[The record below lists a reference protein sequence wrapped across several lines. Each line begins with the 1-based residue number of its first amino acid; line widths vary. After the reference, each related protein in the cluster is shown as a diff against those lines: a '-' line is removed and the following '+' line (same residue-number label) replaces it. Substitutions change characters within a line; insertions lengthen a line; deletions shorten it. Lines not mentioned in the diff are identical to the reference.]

1 MQYAIKALRRL
12 EPSTLIVDAVD
23 VADARRQAE
32 AQGYAVVTVNAKGG
46 LFKFNWKTRTEFPLL
61 NFNQSLLTLLK
72 AGLSLVEAIEAL
84 AEREARADIKQVL
97 RRMQEQ
103 LYEGLTLS
111 AALERQPEVFPPL
124 YVATVRANEKTGA
137 LIEAIERFIAYR
149 AQVDVVRKRIIG
161 AAVYPALILGVGAL
175 VILFLMLY
183 VVPRFSQVFEDLGNN
198 IPAMSRLLLQWGKFV
213 HQNGWTVLMAGLAL
227 IAASLYALSQKPV
240 QARIGVAIT
249 RIPRIGE
256 YVRVYQL
263 ARFYRSLGML
273 LRAGIPIIT
282 ALDMVVGL
290 LPPAMRTSLEQA
302 RRDVKEG
309 QPISAAFEQHHLTT
323 AVSLRM
329 LRVGERTGQMGEMMD
344 RIAVFYD
351 EDIAQAIDWFIRLF
365 EPLLMIVIGM
375 VIGAVVLLM
384 YAPIFELAGSIQ

>member
-12 EPSTLIVDAVD
+12 ESANLLVDAVD

-32 AQGYAVVTVNAKGG
+32 AQGYAVVTVSERARLFG
-46 LFKFNWKTRTEFPLL
+46 LGWKPRSEFPLL

-84 AEREARADIKQVL
+84 AEREARSEIKQVL
-97 RRMQEQ
+97 KTLQQQ

-111 AALERQPEVFPPL
+111 AALERQPEIFPAL
-124 YVATVRANEKTGA
+124 YVATVRANERTGA

-149 AQVDVVRKRIIG
+149 AQVDVMRKRIVG
-161 AAVYPALILGVGAL
+161 ASVYPAMILGVGAL

-198 IPAMSRLLLQWGKFV
+198 IPAMSRLLLEWGKFV
-213 HQNGWTVLMAGLAL
+213 HANGWTVLLAGSASMAAVV
-227 IAASLYALSQKPV
+227 YALAQKPV
-240 QARIGVAIT
+240 QAGLGRAIT

-290 LPPAMRTSLEQA
+290 LPPAMRTSLELA
-302 RRDVKEG
+302 RSDVKEG
-309 QPISAAFEQHHLTT
+309 QTISSSFETHNLTT

-344 RIAVFYD
+344 RIAIFYD

-365 EPLLMIVIGM
+365 EPLLMIVIGI
-375 VIGAVVLLM
+375 VIGTVVLLM